1 MVWLDKG
8 ALETTSERSIGEDCR
23 TSVELDLESTLF
35 GCGCGALYF
44 MHEALI
50 EIFKRSP
57 IQARWLQYFK
67 VGTKFSKQWAVCHTS
82 LGYSTVFGTL
92 VAVF

>member
-1 MVWLDKG
+1 
-8 ALETTSERSIGEDCR
+8 
-23 TSVELDLESTLF
+23 
-35 GCGCGALYF
+35 

-57 IQARWLQYFK
+57 IQARWLQYFE
-67 VGTKFSKQWAVCHTS
+67 VGTKFSTQRAVCHTS

-92 VAVF
+92 VVAF